1 MASVYLTR
9 NPKQPAVSNAESPVG
24 PYQFYEVT
32 YTTGTTQDWIYTP
45 DAGKVGI
52 VLGLVSAGTGAVEYT
67 CSPPSVVEA
76 GSASVIS
83 LAGVTATTQYTPE
96 AITAFRVN
104 RTSGSWKVSV
114 RV

>member
-9 NPKQPAVSNAESPVG
+9 NPKQPAVSNNEAGPG

-32 YTTGTTQDWIYTP
+32 YSSGTTQDWIYTP

-52 VLGLVSAGTGAVEYT
+52 NLVNTSAGTGAVEYT
-67 CSPPSVVEA
+67 CSPPSIIEA
-76 GSASVIS
+76 GTAAVIAQ
-83 LAGVTATTQYTPE
+83 AGVTATTLYTPE
-96 AITAFRVN
+96 CITAFRVN
-104 RTSGSWKVSV
+104 RTSGSWKLSV